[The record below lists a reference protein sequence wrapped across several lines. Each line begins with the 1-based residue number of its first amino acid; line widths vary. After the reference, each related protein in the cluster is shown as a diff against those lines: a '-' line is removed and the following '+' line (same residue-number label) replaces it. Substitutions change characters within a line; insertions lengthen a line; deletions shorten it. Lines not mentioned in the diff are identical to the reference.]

1 MRKLSAIGLILIFV
15 FTGSGTKW
23 LVDEHGDPHISPE
36 VTKFAANTLGFSV
49 GIAAARQP
57 DWIDTTLR
65 NVYTLATEGQFDVP
79 MLNDLINGLHR
90 SDDIAVRALSN
101 RILTMVELLGG
112 LVNNRRILHVDRLDP
127 ELMKAMADGYVE
139 GYDLAKEQ

>member
-1 MRKLSAIGLILIFV
+1 MRFLILLFALCLMVI
-15 FTGSGTKW
+15 SGCAT
-23 LVDEHGDPHISPE
+23 LFADQNGNPTVPEE

-65 NVYTLATEGQFDVP
+65 NVYTLAMNGEFDVP
-79 MLNDLINGLHR
+79 TLNDLIGGLHR

-112 LVNNRRILHVDRLDP
+112 LVNNRRILHVDQLDP
-127 ELMKAMADGYVE
+127 ELMQAMADGYVE
-139 GYDLAKEQ
+139 GYDLGRESQ